1 MAVTAGAVAVVAAA
15 AAVIVTVVLPGKN
28 TSTTGFLP
36 TGSSPRQDAQQI
48 TSAFL
53 QAWKSEDLGQAARY
67 TDHPSA
73 AESAL
78 RTYRKYLRLRKL
90 TGTTVRAAAT
100 GATSTPRESVTLA
113 IKATVSATAGAKTL
127 TGRWSY
133 HSSLIAYQRRN
144 SQLWYIAWA
153 PGDLAPNLTAATHLA
168 AIAVPPPVTSVTD
181 SGGSNLITYGDAG
194 LTNIANV
201 LKQGDPSPGQGS
213 PGLDVVIQTAAGTT
227 MANSQAV
234 VVPPDPVPSLATT
247 ISAQAEAAARSAVA
261 KHGSSSMVAVQPSTG
276 EILAIANNDG
286 YNDFA
291 LTGRVAPGSTGKII
305 SSTALFAGHVVTAN
319 TDVGCPKAYTV
330 QGITYHNDNNET
342 EPASTPLTVDFA
354 QSCNN
359 AFDQWWPDLT
369 NGRLAAA
376 AKDYY
381 GLNQPWDIGIGQ
393 SATYYYTP
401 PSSSGSE
408 LAQEAFGEGAI
419 SASPLGMASVVATID
434 SGTFRQ
440 PVLVP
445 GAPQITGSPL
455 PADTDA
461 GLKQMMRA
469 VVTTGTAAGL
479 GFGPDVYAKTGTAD
493 INGQGQPNSWFVA
506 FDPSKDIAV
515 ACLVL
520 NAGYGAQF
528 AAPEVQSFLSQY

>member
-1 MAVTAGAVAVVAAA
+1 VAAI
-15 AAVIVTVVLPGKN
+15 AAVIVIVVIPRGN

-53 QAWKSEDLGQAARY
+53 RAWKSGDLGQAARY

-73 AESAL
+73 AKSAL
-78 RTYRKYLRLRKL
+78 KTYRKYLHLGKL
-90 TGTTVRAAAT
+90 TGTTGSAAAA
-100 GATSTPRESVTLA
+100 GASSTPRESVTFA
-113 IKATVSATAGAKTL
+113 VRATVSATAGAKVV

-153 PGDLAPNLTAATHLA
+153 PDDLAPNLTATTHLA
-168 AIAVPPPVTSVTD
+168 AVAVPPQVTTVTD
-181 SGGSNLITYGDAG
+181 NGGSNLLSYGDAG
-194 LTNIANV
+194 LTNIANA

-213 PGLDVVIQTAAGTT
+213 PGLDVEIQTPAGTT
-227 MANSQAV
+227 VANTQAV
-234 VVPPDPVPSLATT
+234 VIAPGNIPSLATT
-247 ISAQAEAAARSAVA
+247 VSPQAEAAARSAVA
-261 KHGSSSMVAVQPSTG
+261 AHASSSMVAIQPSTG

-291 LTGRVAPGSTGKII
+291 LTARVAPGSTGKII
-305 SSTALFAGHVVTAN
+305 SSTALLADGVLTQN
-319 TDVGCPKAYTV
+319 TDVPCPQAYTV

-376 AKDYY
+376 AENYY

-401 PSSSGSE
+401 PSASGSE

-419 SASPLGMASVVATID
+419 SASPLAMASVAATID
-434 SGTFRQ
+434 TGTFRQ

-445 GAPQITGSPL
+445 GARQIAARPL

-493 INGQGQPNSWFVA
+493 ISGQGQPNSWFVA

-528 AAPEVQSFLSQY
+528 AAPEVESFLSQY

>member
-1 MAVTAGAVAVVAAA
+1 VVVTAGAVAVAAA
-15 AAVIVTVVLPGKN
+15 IAAVIVTVVLPGRN

-36 TGSSPRQDAQQI
+36 TGSSPGQDAQQI

-67 TDHPSA
+67 TDHPA
-73 AESAL
+73 AAQAAL
-78 RTYRKYLRLRKL
+78 KAYRKYLRLRKL
-90 TGTTVRAAAT
+90 SGAAVSSAAT
-100 GATSTPRESVTLA
+100 GASSTPRESVRFA
-113 IKATVSATAGAKTL
+113 VKATVSATADAKTL

-144 SQLWYIAWA
+144 SPLWYIAWA
-153 PGDLAPNLTAATHLA
+153 PDDLAPNLTATTHLA
-168 AIAVPPPVTSVTD
+168 AVTVPPPVTSVTD
-181 SGGSNLITYGDAG
+181 SGGNNLISYGDAG
-194 LTNIANV
+194 LTKIANG
-201 LKQGDPSPGQGS
+201 LEQGDPSPGQGS
-213 PGLDVVIQTAAGTT
+213 PGLDVVIQTATGTT
-227 MANSQAV
+227 VADSQAV
-234 VVPPDPVPSLATT
+234 VISPGAVPSLATT
-247 ISAQAEAAARSAVA
+247 ISAPAEAAARSAVA
-261 KHGSSSMVAVQPSTG
+261 EHASSSMVAIQPSTG
-276 EILAIANNDG
+276 DILAIANNDG

-291 LTGRVAPGSTGKII
+291 LTARVAPGSTGKIV
-305 SSTALFAGHVVTAN
+305 SSTALLANGVLTAN
-319 TDVGCPKAYTV
+319 TDVACPPSYTV
-330 QGITYHNDNNET
+330 QGITYHNNDNET

-381 GLNQPWDIGIGQ
+381 GLNEPWDIGIGQ

-401 PSSSGSE
+401 PTASGSE

-419 SASPLGMASVVATID
+419 TASPLAMASIAATVD
-434 SGTFRQ
+434 TGTFRQ
-440 PVLVP
+440 PILVP
-445 GAPQITGSPL
+445 GAAQVTASPL
-455 PADTDA
+455 PAATDA

-469 VVTTGTAAGL
+469 VVTSGTAAGL

-493 INGQGQPNSWFVA
+493 ITGQGQPNSWFLA
-506 FDPSKDIAV
+506 FDPSQNIAV